1 MGELRGVLDEV
12 GDELLRDAVEL
23 VGLGGGQG
31 GPVVMGGGGAEGDC
45 YVAHF
50 VELAGQGGEGLVEG
64 GKGGV
69 GGHELVGDVTYVLTH
84 GVELL
89 GGLGGGGGVGY
100 LHFGHEEVV
109 AHAVVE
115 LLCQT
120 FALGFDAVDV
130 AAGLFELGLAL
141 LVAAYFTYGRYLERL
156 CGADAGRPVPSA
168 VSFDG
173 VDYIPMPMWKTFL
186 VQLLN
191 IAGLGPIFGA
201 VLGAAYGPVAFLW
214 ITFGGIF
221 MGAAHDFIAG
231 MISLRNNGA
240 SLPETVGTYLG
251 NGVKQLMRVFS
262 VGLMVLVGAVFLSQ
276 PASLIANRID
286 APALSGIVFG
296 DFSWLLL
303 IVLGVILVY
312 YIVATLL
319 PVDKI
324 IGRIYPVFGCALLFM
339 ALGLLA
345 VLLFSGKYTI
355 PEFTSFRNQIAD
367 AARFPIVPMLFTTIA
382 CGAISGFHATQS
394 PLMARCLGSERQA
407 RPVFYG
413 AMISESIIALIW
425 AAVAMAF
432 WNGVGG
438 LNAAIAEYGGQA
450 AVMVDAIA
458 RDTLGEVLAGF
469 VIFGV
474 VACAITSGDTAFR
487 SARLI
492 VADFMGVEQRSLRKR
507 IYISVP
513 LFAAGLVIIFCLPFQ
528 TMWSYFAW
536 MNQTLAMVTLW
547 MITAFLNRHGRNRW
561 VGLIPATVMTYVCS
575 SYVFVSPLMC
585 GMRDRAAAY
594 LLGGAVTLVL
604 LIILIFKMRRDAKS
618 LP

>member
-1 MGELRGVLDEV
+1 MISFII
-12 GDELLRDAVEL
+12 
-23 VGLGGGQG
+23 
-31 GPVVMGGGGAEGDC
+31 C
-45 YVAHF
+45 
-50 VELAGQGGEGLVEG
+50 
-64 GKGGV
+64 
-69 GGHELVGDVTYVLTH
+69 
-84 GVELL
+84 
-89 GGLGGGGGVGY
+89 
-100 LHFGHEEVV
+100 
-109 AHAVVE
+109 
-115 LLCQT
+115 
-120 FALGFDAVDV
+120 
-130 AAGLFELGLAL
+130 LAL
-141 LVAAYFTYGRYLERL
+141 LIGGYFVYGKVVENTFAPDDRET
-156 CGADAGRPVPSA
+156 PA
-168 VSFDG
+168 VRINDG
-173 VDYIPMPMWKTFL
+173 VDYVVMPQWKLFL

-201 VLGAAYGPVAFLW
+201 MQGALWGPVVFLW
-214 ITFGGIF
+214 ITFGTIF
-221 MGAAHDFIAG
+221 AGGVHDYFSG
-231 MISLRNNGA
+231 MLSERNDGA
-240 SLPETVGTYLG
+240 SISEVCGIYLG
-251 NGVKQLMRVFS
+251 NVMKNVMRVFS
-262 VGLMVLVGAVFLSQ
+262 VVLLVMVGTVFAVG
-276 PASLIANRID
+276 PA
-286 APALSGIVFG
+286 G
-296 DFSWLLL
+296 L
-303 IVLGVILVY
+303 IV
-312 YIVATLL
+312 TLL
-319 PVDKI
+319 GNKGITGLLANPEFWLWIILLYYFIATFISIDKI

-339 ALGLLA
+339 ALGILA

-507 IYISVP
+507 ICISVP

>member
-1 MGELRGVLDEV
+1 MITF
-12 GDELLRDAVEL
+12 L
-23 VGLGGGQG
+23 V
-31 GPVVMGGGGAEGDC
+31 C
-45 YVAHF
+45 
-50 VELAGQGGEGLVEG
+50 
-64 GKGGV
+64 
-69 GGHELVGDVTYVLTH
+69 
-84 GVELL
+84 
-89 GGLGGGGGVGY
+89 
-100 LHFGHEEVV
+100 
-109 AHAVVE
+109 
-115 LLCQT
+115 
-120 FALGFDAVDV
+120 
-130 AAGLFELGLAL
+130 LAL

-339 ALGLLA
+339 ALGILA

-394 PLMARCLGSERQA
+394 PLMARCVRNEREC
-407 RPVFYG
+407 RSVFFG

-432 WNGVGG
+432 FGGAHALAEALAANG
-438 LNAAIAEYGGQA
+438 NSAAW
-450 AVMVDAIA
+450 AVNIISNT
-458 RDTLGEVLAGF
+458 TLGIAGGILALL
-469 VIFGV
+469 GV
-474 VACAITSGDTAFR
+474 VAAPITSGDTAFR

-492 VADFMGVEQRSLRKR
+492 VADIFRIEQRTQWKR
-507 IYISVP
+507 FAIALP
-513 LFAAGLVIIFCLPFQ
+513 LFVAGYLITRVDF
-528 TMWSYFAW
+528 TVVWRYFAW
-536 MNQTLAMVTLW
+536 TNQTLATIVLW
-547 MITAFLNRHGRNRW
+547 AVVVWLFAAKRNYF
-561 VGLIPATVMTYVCS
+561 VALLPAVFMTFICAS
-575 SYVFVSPLMC
+575 FVFVSGQFF
-585 GMRDRAAAY
+585 GMENRPAAY
-594 LLGGAVTLVL
+594 ALAGAATAVVLCFILLKL
-604 LIILIFKMRRDAKS
+604 RRNGRS
-618 LP
+618 NP